1 VLNYTVYLAEVYNR
15 RYIESKP
22 PLNNIP
28 MKKKLK
34 MLGRA
39 MALPSPQRAPP
50 LVVSSMDVMAS
61 NPSIVSILVVAC

>member
-50 LVVSSMDVMAS
+50 LLMVVRKYNQHVLLTE
-61 NPSIVSILVVAC
+61 PYVI